1 MWCFCYIHWIKA
13 QNIHF
18 NPNDASVQI
27 IWSNRNCVTVRILM
41 SLSLGIC
48 SCHAKYCDNVSTF
61 PSQLL
66 LDRTV
71 SQCVSLHLITS
82 NSTETPAEDRVLG
95 TGFHCSY
102 LFRPHPV
109 KLWVAAGRCLPRSL
123 GWDRV
128 SRHFKGTQVSSATR
142 AVHVLLRLELDDR
155 ILWYKS
161 IKVCVGRLSEA
172 LYLKWIWSS
181 LSVYAGALE
190 CVPCHGD
197 NLSGSECTWF
207 QGQDVDKCFS

>member
-1 MWCFCYIHWIKA
+1 MITCQPFPANSYWTGLYH
-13 QNIHF
+13 
-18 NPNDASVQI
+18 SVWAF
-27 IWSNRNCVTVRILM
+27 IWSRPTVLKH
-41 SLSLGIC
+41 L
-48 SCHAKYCDNVSTF
+48 
-61 PSQLL
+61 Q
-66 LDRTV
+66 RTGYW
-71 SQCVSLHLITS
+71 
-82 NSTETPAEDRVLG
+82 G